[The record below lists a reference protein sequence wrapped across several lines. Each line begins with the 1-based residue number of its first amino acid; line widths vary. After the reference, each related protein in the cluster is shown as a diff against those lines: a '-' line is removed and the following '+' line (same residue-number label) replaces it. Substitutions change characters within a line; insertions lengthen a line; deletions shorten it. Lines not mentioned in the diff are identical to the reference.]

1 MQNGHIVN
9 RCSIDRSETE
19 YTLEKF
25 AFIIHPIDA
34 KRDVV
39 RHKKY
44 RFAKFLPTIA
54 IESILKHK
62 KPFMASHIT
71 GIESA
76 AGVQLEGWFIVC
88 PLTPKQLTTLPIEF
102 VYQRLIESAHVAQD
116 LGAKIIGLGAFTS
129 VVGDG
134 GVTVDKNVDI
144 AVTTGNSYTVATA
157 IQASLDGAQKMGI
170 EIGKA
175 RVAVVGATG
184 SIGRTC
190 AEILAETCQSL
201 ALIGRDRDKLEL
213 VHAEMPDAVRSKMD
227 YTTDIRAGLK
237 DADIVVTVTSAIDV
251 VVQPEYLKIGA
262 VVCDVARPRDVSIRV
277 VKERNDVLVVEG
289 GVVAVPGPNMDF
301 HFNFGFPP
309 KTAYACMSETMMLA
323 LEGRYESFSLG
334 KSVTVDQV
342 RQTNAMA
349 EKHGFKLAGY
359 RSFEKAVSQE
369 TIDQIRENAQRKQ
382 RQMLKM
388 KTVTN
393 E

>member
-1 MQNGHIVN
+1 
-9 RCSIDRSETE
+9 
-19 YTLEKF
+19 
-25 AFIIHPIDA
+25 
-34 KRDVV
+34 
-39 RHKKY
+39 
-44 RFAKFLPTIA
+44 
-54 IESILKHK
+54 
-62 KPFMASHIT
+62 
-71 GIESA
+71 
-76 AGVQLEGWFIVC
+76 
-88 PLTPKQLTTLPIEF
+88 
-102 VYQRLIESAHVAQD
+102 
-116 LGAKIIGLGAFTS
+116 
-129 VVGDG
+129 
-134 GVTVDKNVDI
+134 
-144 AVTTGNSYTVATA
+144 
-157 IQASLDGAQKMGI
+157 
-170 EIGKA
+170 
-175 RVAVVGATG
+175 
-184 SIGRTC
+184 
-190 AEILAETCQSL
+190 
-201 ALIGRDRDKLEL
+201 
-213 VHAEMPDAVRSKMD
+213 MD